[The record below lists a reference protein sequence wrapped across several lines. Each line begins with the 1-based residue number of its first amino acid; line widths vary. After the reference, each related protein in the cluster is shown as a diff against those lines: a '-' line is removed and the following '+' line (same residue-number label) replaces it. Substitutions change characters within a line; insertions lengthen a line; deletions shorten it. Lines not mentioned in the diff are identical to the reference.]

1 MTTLIQTFEALLFVS
16 SKPLSLTKL
25 AQLLDVKKAEVAEA
39 VEALA
44 AQYANRK
51 GGVVLVQNGEQVQLV
66 SSPETAETISTFL
79 KDETT
84 GELTRP
90 SLETLTIIAY
100 RGPVTKPEIEQIRGV
115 NCSLIL
121 RNLLMRGLVEVA
133 EDKKLMQPTYR
144 VSMDFLKYLGVGS
157 VGELPDYKKLAAH
170 PHVTEMLA
178 AAAEVADVGTA

>member
-1 MTTLIQTFEALLFVS
+1 MTPLIQTLEALLFVS
-16 SKPLSLTKL
+16 SKPLSYTKL
-25 AQLLDVKKAEVAEA
+25 AQFLDVKKAEVAEA
-39 VEALA
+39 VEELA
-44 AQYANRK
+44 GVYASRT
-51 GGVVLVQNGEQVQLV
+51 GGVVLLQNGEQVQLV
-66 SSPETAETISTFL
+66 SSPETADTVAAFL

-144 VSMDFLKYLGVGS
+144 VSMDFLKFLGVGS
-157 VGELPDYKKLAAH
+157 VRELPDYAKLTAH
-170 PHVTEMLA
+170 PHVTDMLA
-178 AAAEVADVGTA
+178 AAAEPKETTQA